1 MTSADFVALL
11 PLVCVGGAAVLVMLA
26 TAVRRRHGAAA
37 ALAVAGL
44 AAGLIALPL
53 ACAEAPRSVTALVVI
68 DRFALFYM
76 GLVFAAATA
85 VALLSYGYLA
95 CRECRREEFYILLL
109 LATFGSAVLAA
120 ANHFASFILGLEI
133 LSVSLYGLIAYVPA
147 RTRSV
152 EAGLKY
158 LVLAGT
164 SSAFLLLGMALVYA
178 YSGTMELPC
187 LGGVLASG
195 NIVFSSAGAP
205 MLAFPALVLAGFV
218 LMFVGIG
225 FKLGVVPFHLWT
237 PDVYEG
243 APAPVTAFVAT
254 ASKGAVFALVLRLLA
269 QVDAHRSE
277 QIVLVVAVI
286 AIASMGAGNLLALLQ
301 DNVKRM
307 LAYSSIAHLGYL
319 LVALLASGERGVAA
333 ATFYLAA
340 YFVTTLGAFGVITV
354 LSGPAGEAERLEDYR
369 GLARRRPVVA
379 GVFTAML
386 LSLAG
391 IPLTAGF
398 IGKFFILSAGVGATL
413 WVLVLVMAAASVV
426 GLFYYLRVVIEMYK
440 QPDFEAGSAPAPEPA
455 AGAAGHP
462 PLAAGASIA
471 SAPLSFIGG
480 AVLAVL
486 VLAVVWLGVFP
497 ARLLTLIDS
506 VAAAFVQ

>member
-1 MTSADFVALL
+1 M
-11 PLVCVGGAAVLVMLA
+11 
-26 TAVRRRHGAAA
+26 
-37 ALAVAGL
+37 
-44 AAGLIALPL
+44 
-53 ACAEAPRSVTALVVI
+53 APREVTSLLII

-76 GLVFAAATA
+76 GLVFAAAMA
-85 VALLSYGYLA
+85 VVLFSYGYLA
-95 CRECRREEFYILLL
+95 AHDCRREEYYILVL
-109 LATFGSAVLAA
+109 LATLGSAVLVA
-120 ANHFASFILGLEI
+120 ANHFAAFILGLEI

-164 SSAFLLLGMALVYA
+164 SSAFLLFGMALLYA
-178 YSGTMELPC
+178 FSGTMEFHP
-187 LGGVLASG
+187 LGEVLYGTRVVPDAT
-195 NIVFSSAGAP
+195 GAP
-205 MLAFPALVLAGFV
+205 LLILPGLVLTGLV
-218 LMFVGIG
+218 LMLVGIG

-254 ASKGAVFALVLRLLA
+254 VSKGAMFALVLRFFSE
-269 QVDAHRSE
+269 VDVCLSDE
-277 QIVLVVAVI
+277 MTLILAVI

-301 DNVKRM
+301 NNVKRI

-319 LVALLASGERGVAA
+319 LVALMAGGDRGVAA
-333 ATFYLAA
+333 ATFYLVA

-354 LSGPAGEAERLEDYR
+354 LSWPGHEAERLEDFR
-369 GLARRRPVVA
+369 GLARRRPALA

-398 IGKFFILSAGVGATL
+398 VGKFLVLSAGVGATL
-413 WVLVLVMAAASVV
+413 WALVLVMVAASVV

-440 QPDFEAGSAPAPEPA
+440 QPEPA
-455 AGAAGHP
+455 ADCLP
-462 PLAAGASIA
+462 PATSD
-471 SAPLSFIGG
+471 PG
-480 AVLAVL
+480 AVTSLSLAGGIVLMAL
-486 VLAVVWLGVFP
+486 VLALVWLGVYP
-497 ARLLTLIDS
+497 APLLTLVES
-506 VAAAFVQ
+506 VAAALPWVQ

>member
-1 MTSADFVALL
+1 MTSADIFALL
-11 PLVCVGGAAVLVMLA
+11 PLIFVGGAAVLVMLA
-26 TAVRRRHGAAA
+26 VAIRRSHGASA

-44 AAGLIALPL
+44 AAGLIALVPT
-53 ACAEAPRSVTALVVI
+53 CAEAPRDVTALVAI

-76 GLVFAAATA
+76 GLVFAAAIA

-95 CRECRREEFYILLL
+95 AHDCWREEFYILLL
-109 LATFGSAVLAA
+109 LATLGSAVLVA

-164 SSAFLLLGMALVYA
+164 SSAFLLLGMALLYA

-195 NIVFSSAGAP
+195 NVVFSPAGAP
-205 MLAFPALVLAGFV
+205 MLAFPALVLTGLV
-218 LMFVGIG
+218 LMLVGVG

-254 ASKGAVFALVLRLLA
+254 ASKGAMFALALRLFCE
-269 QVDAHRSE
+269 VDVRLSDE
-277 QIVLVVAVI
+277 MTLTFAVI

-319 LVALLASGERGVAA
+319 LVALLAGGERGVAA
-333 ATFYLAA
+333 ATFYLVA
-340 YFVTTLGAFGVITV
+340 YFVTTLGALGVITV
-354 LSGPAGEAERLEDYR
+354 LSGPGGEAERLEDFR

-398 IGKFFILSAGVGATL
+398 VGKFLVLSAGVGAML
-413 WVLVLVMAAASVV
+413 WALVLVMAAASVV

-440 QPDFEAGSAPAPEPA
+440 QPAPFEPALFELA

-462 PLAAGASIA
+462 PSAAGASVA
-471 SAPLSFIGG
+471 TAPLSLIGG

-486 VLAVVWLGVFP
+486 VLALVWLGVFP

-506 VAAAFVQ
+506 VAAAFVR

>member
-1 MTSADFVALL
+1 MTSADVFALL
-11 PLVCVGGAAVLVMLA
+11 PLIFVSGAAVVVMLA
-26 TAVRRRHGAAA
+26 VAVRRCHFVAAT
-37 ALAVAGL
+37 LAVAGL
-44 AAGLIALPL
+44 AAGLISLPYL
-53 ACAEAPRSVTALVVI
+53 CPMAPREVTSLLVI

-76 GLVFAAATA
+76 GLVFAAAMA
-85 VALLSYGYLA
+85 VVLFSYGYLA
-95 CRECRREEFYILLL
+95 AHDCRREEYYVLLL
-109 LATFGSAVLAA
+109 LATLGSAVLVA

-133 LSVSLYGLIAYVPA
+133 LSVSLYGLVAYVPS

-164 SSAFLLLGMALVYA
+164 SSAFLLFGMALLYA
-178 YSGTMELPC
+178 FSGTMEFHR
-187 LGGVLASG
+187 LGPVLYGTRVVPDAT
-195 NIVFSSAGAP
+195 GAP
-205 MLAFPALVLAGFV
+205 LLILPGLVLTGLV
-218 LMFVGIG
+218 LMLVGIG

-254 ASKGAVFALVLRLLA
+254 VSKGAMFALVLRFFSE
-269 QVDAHRSE
+269 VDVCLSDE
-277 QIVLVVAVI
+277 MTLILAVI

-301 DNVKRM
+301 NNVKRI

-319 LVALLASGERGVAA
+319 LVALMAGGDRGVAA
-333 ATFYLAA
+333 ATFYLVA

-354 LSGPAGEAERLEDYR
+354 LSWPGHEAERLEDFR
-369 GLARRRPVVA
+369 GLARRRPALA

-398 IGKFFILSAGVGATL
+398 VGKFLVLSAGVGATL
-413 WVLVLVMAAASVV
+413 WALVLVMVAASVV

-440 QPDFEAGSAPAPEPA
+440 QPEPA
-455 AGAAGHP
+455 ADCLP
-462 PLAAGASIA
+462 PATSD
-471 SAPLSFIGG
+471 PG
-480 AVLAVL
+480 AVTSLSLAGGIVLMAL
-486 VLAVVWLGVFP
+486 VLALVWLGVYP
-497 ARLLTLIDS
+497 APLLTLVES
-506 VAAAFVQ
+506 VAAALPWVQ

>member
-1 MTSADFVALL
+1 MTTADVFALL
-11 PLVCVGGAAVLVMLA
+11 PLIFVSGAAVAVMLA
-26 TAVRRRHGAAA
+26 VAVRRSHFVAA

-44 AAGLIALPL
+44 AAGLISLPYL
-53 ACAEAPRSVTALVVI
+53 CPMAPREVTSLLVI

-76 GLVFAAATA
+76 GLVFAAAMA
-85 VALLSYGYLA
+85 VVLFSYGYLA
-95 CRECRREEFYILLL
+95 AHDCRREEYYILVL
-109 LATFGSAVLAA
+109 LATLGSAVLVA
-120 ANHFASFILGLEI
+120 ANHFAAFILGLEV
-133 LSVSLYGLIAYVPA
+133 LSVSLYGLVAYVPA

-164 SSAFLLLGMALVYA
+164 SSAFLLFGMALLYA
-178 YSGTMELPC
+178 FSGTMEFHP
-187 LGGVLASG
+187 LGEVLYGTRVVPDAT
-195 NIVFSSAGAP
+195 GAP
-205 MLAFPALVLAGFV
+205 LLILPGLVLTGLV
-218 LMFVGIG
+218 LMLVGIG

-254 ASKGAVFALVLRLLA
+254 VSKGAMFALVLRFFSE
-269 QVDAHRSE
+269 VDVCLSDE
-277 QIVLVVAVI
+277 MTLILAVI

-301 DNVKRM
+301 NNVKRI

-319 LVALLASGERGVAA
+319 LVALMAGGDRGVAA
-333 ATFYLAA
+333 ATFYLVA

-354 LSGPAGEAERLEDYR
+354 LSWPGHEAERLEDFR
-369 GLARRRPVVA
+369 GLARRRPALA

-398 IGKFFILSAGVGATL
+398 VGKFLVLSAGVGATL
-413 WVLVLVMAAASVV
+413 WALVLVMVAASVV

-440 QPDFEAGSAPAPEPA
+440 QPEPA
-455 AGAAGHP
+455 ADCLP
-462 PLAAGASIA
+462 PATSD
-471 SAPLSFIGG
+471 PG
-480 AVLAVL
+480 AVTSLSLAGGIVLMAL
-486 VLAVVWLGVFP
+486 VLALVWLGVYP
-497 ARLLTLIDS
+497 APLLTLVES
-506 VAAAFVQ
+506 VAAALPWVQ